1 MPAIQA
7 SHRRL
12 EVAGV
17 ARAEV
22 VALEQDEHIGDLEIL
37 VPARFAADLRAQA
50 HVSLEQGRHF
60 GDDVVRQG
68 QDRQW
73 FFGSARRCSV
83 HR

>member
-22 VALEQDEHIGDLEIL
+22 VALEQDEHIGDRKSSSQHGSPQI
-37 VPARFAADLRAQA
+37 FAP
-50 HVSLEQGRHF
+50 
-60 GDDVVRQG
+60 
-68 QDRQW
+68 
-73 FFGSARRCSV
+73 RRM
-83 HR
+83 